1 MRHEQKH
8 RRGLWAGLLTIG
20 LLGAALVAAILVNP
34 LRFSRAASSATPHPT
49 PLLYGANM
57 ALFDA
62 HDQIVQNAGSQQLL
76 KQQGMA
82 IIRMPFRS
90 GLADSVEVQALQA
103 IKNIGASPLIIVHGA
118 VDANVTQDDMHE
130 IQLTQSVFGSSTV
143 YVEFGNE
150 EDLAGVNVS
159 KYTAAWN
166 ATVPKLKAMA
176 PTYKFIGP
184 VNFQYNPTYIATFDK
199 NASPRPDFN
208 SWHEYVCNTS
218 ESDSYCL
225 THIANWSTHVTLTN
239 QAVKAAIGVTLPI
252 MITEWNLDPQQ
263 DPRYSN
269 STFMRQWTQTALNT
283 LSANTAYGV
292 VAAMQYCATNNQGFN
307 LIDGSNQPTAEG
319 QTLFTA
325 LAQVRKAAGTTQPS
339 PAVSPAGAPPA
350 ATAPSSTAPSAPT
363 TPGSSATSNT
373 PRLPSSVS
381 LAPGGDPTL
390 FTFGDGSTHGWE
402 AHGSQIVGLRAVN
415 ASAGGSSA
423 LEMRLSQL
431 TSESYP
437 YVSVHTRLDSPA
449 GANIVFSVYVPSSM
463 AGVQA
468 RPYLM
473 TDSYQWLGPN
483 RYQPLK
489 AGWNQVTL
497 AAPSSLN
504 GAAIQLG
511 MQVMARPGATV
522 NGSLYLRSVSL
533 SR

>member
-1 MRHEQKH
+1 MRHGQMQ
-8 RRGLWAGLLTIG
+8 RRGLWAGILTIALIG
-20 LLGAALVAAILVNP
+20 VALVAAILVNP
-34 LRFSRAASSATPHPT
+34 LRYSRAASSATPHPT

-57 ALFDA
+57 ALFDG
-62 HDQIVQNAGSQQLL
+62 HDQMLQNTGSQQLL

-90 GLADSVEVQALQA
+90 GMADSVEVQALQT
-103 IKNIGASPLIIVHGA
+103 IKNIGAAPLIIVHGA
-118 VDANVTQDDMHE
+118 VDTNVTQDDIHE
-130 IQLTQSVFGSSTV
+130 IQLAQSVFGSSVV

-166 ATVPKLKAMA
+166 ATVPKLKALA

-184 VNFQYNPTYIATFDK
+184 VNFQYNPSYIATFDR

-239 QAVKAAIGVTLPI
+239 QAVQAAIGTTLPI

-307 LIDGSNQPTAEG
+307 LIDGNNQPTAEG

-325 LAQVRKAAGTTQPS
+325 LAQVRKAAGKTAPS
-339 PAVSPAGAPPA
+339 PSVSPAAAPPA
-350 ATAPSSTAPSAPT
+350 ATASSSAAPT
-363 TPGSSATSNT
+363 TPATQGASGTSNT

-381 LAPGGDPTL
+381 LAPSGDPTL

-402 AHGSQIVGLRAVN
+402 SHGSQIVGLRAVN

-423 LEMRLSQL
+423 LEMQLHQL
-431 TSESYP
+431 TAQSYP
-437 YVSVHTRLDSPA
+437 YASVRTRLDSPA
-449 GANIVFSVYVPSSM
+449 GATIIFSVYVPSDM

-473 TDSYQWLGPN
+473 TDAYQWLGPN
-483 RYQPLK
+483 RYQSLK

-497 AAPSSLN
+497 SAPSSLN
-504 GAAIQLG
+504 GVAIQLG
-511 MQVMARPGATV
+511 IQVMARAGTTA
-522 NGSLYLRSVSL
+522 NGSIYLHSVNL